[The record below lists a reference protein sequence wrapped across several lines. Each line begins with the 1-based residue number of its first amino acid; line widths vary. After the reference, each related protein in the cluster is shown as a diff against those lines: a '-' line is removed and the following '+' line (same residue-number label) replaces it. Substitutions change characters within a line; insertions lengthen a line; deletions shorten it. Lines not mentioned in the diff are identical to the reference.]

1 MDVAALPGLAPQALA
16 RALALPAE
24 CYTDAT
30 LAAIERRQVFGRGW
44 QFVAHANE
52 VPDPGSFLATEMA
65 GLPVVLLRNEAGELR
80 AFHNVCRHR
89 AGPVAQGRGCAR
101 RLRCVYHG
109 WSYGLDG
116 QLRSATEMDGAE
128 DFDPQTVRLPE
139 LSLATWQGL
148 VFLSEQPEVPLAA
161 VVEGMDERF
170 GSRRLDHY
178 RHHRQVRYRLA
189 CNWKV
194 YVDNYLEGYHVP
206 HLHPGLNRLLDYRSY
221 ITETRPWHSYQY
233 SPMESATLYGD
244 GDALYYYL
252 WPNTMLNSLPDRL
265 QTNRVLP
272 HGIDH
277 CEVVFDYYYPADPA
291 DPEAQQR
298 CAADVAFSDEVQAE
312 DADICIAV
320 QQGLASGGYSAG
332 RLNPR
337 WENAV
342 HHFHELLRAAYA
354 AGRPVTDA

>member
-1 MDVAALPGLAPQALA
+1 MAISTAPGWDPQPLA

-24 CYTDAT
+24 CYTDSS
-30 LAAIERRQVFGRGW
+30 LLSLERRRIFARGW
-44 QFVAHANE
+44 QLLGHASE
-52 VPDPGSFLATEMA
+52 VPQVGSFLATEAA
-65 GLPVVLLRNEAGELR
+65 GLPVVLVRDEAGHLR

-89 AGPVAQGRGCAR
+89 AGPVAQGSGCSK
-101 RLRCVYHG
+101 RLRCRYHG

-116 QLRSATEMDGAE
+116 RLRSATEMDDAE
-128 DFDPQTVRLPE
+128 GFDVEQIRLPE

-148 VFLSEQPEVPLAA
+148 VFVSEDPAVPLSD
-161 VVEGMDERF
+161 VVAGMNERF
-170 GSRRLDHY
+170 GTRRLDHY
-178 RHHRQVRYRLA
+178 RHHRQVRYPMA

-221 ITETRPWHSYQY
+221 ITETHDWYSYQY
-233 SPMESATLYGD
+233 SPMESAELYGD
-244 GDALYYYL
+244 GDALYYWL

-272 HGIDH
+272 RGIDR
-277 CEVVFDYYYPADPA
+277 CEVVFDYYYPVDPDDAQAQARCQADL
-291 DPEAQQR
+291 D
-298 CAADVAFSDEVQAE
+298 FSDEVQAE
-312 DADICIAV
+312 DAEICLAV
-320 QQGLASGGYSAG
+320 QQGLASGGYPPG

-342 HHFHELLRAAYA
+342 HHFHELWRAAC
-354 AGRPVTDA
+354 GGGPG